1 MAILLDTNVLVR
13 LANAADASFAVALD
27 AVTTLHGRSEIIH
40 ITAQNLIEFRSV
52 ATRPLSMNGLGF
64 DSLKAEIQAAEFEAA
79 FPLLPETPEI
89 FLAWKSLIGAT
100 GAIGKQVHDA
110 RLVAVCHA
118 HRISHLMTFNVGHF
132 ARYAACAPG
141 VTVINPRAV

>member
-13 LANAADASFAVALD
+13 LANAGDASFAVALH
-27 AVTTLHGRSEIIH
+27 AVTALHGRRETIH
-40 ITAQNLIEFRSV
+40 ITAQNLVEFRSV

-64 DSLKAEIQAAEFEAA
+64 DGLKAENEAAEFEAT
-79 FPLLPETPEI
+79 FPLLPETPKI

-118 HRISHLMTFNVGHF
+118 HQISQLMTFNVGHF
-132 ARYAACAPG
+132 ARYAAFAPG
-141 VTVINPRAV
+141 VTVIDPRTV